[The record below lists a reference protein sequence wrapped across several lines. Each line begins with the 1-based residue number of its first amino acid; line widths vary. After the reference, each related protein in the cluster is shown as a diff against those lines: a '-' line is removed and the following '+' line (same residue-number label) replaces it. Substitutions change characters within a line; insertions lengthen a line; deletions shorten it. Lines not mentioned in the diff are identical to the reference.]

1 MGENKS
7 ELGLLVYII
16 PFLAIVPVM
25 HSQGWDSSES
35 AILIVAV
42 PFVTF
47 PVILVAGQI
56 YNGHETWKD
65 KLKEGGILAL
75 GALDMDPYLQ
85 KGGLGTGGSGTPILA

>member
-16 PFLAIVPVM
+16 PFLAIVPAL

-47 PVILVAGQI
+47 PVILVAGQL

-75 GALDMDPYLQ
+75 GAL
-85 KGGLGTGGSGTPILA
+85 GTSLMAAIWLV